1 MLRYH
6 PAGITAILLILALTS
21 LAAPVKVKESFPG
34 ITIKNFGKVNDSYY
48 RGAQPLNA
56 DEFAQLKKLG
66 IKTVIDLRKD
76 SLKQAPVLARE
87 AGLQYFNLPLLARNP
102 ATDEQTNYFLD
113 LVNNPDNQ
121 PVYVHCKGGR
131 HRTGGMT
138 AVYRITHDG
147 WTADQAYKEML
158 EYDFNNG
165 IFGGPGSQKKYIYDF
180 YDQYS
185 MTKGQVQTR

>member
-1 MLRYH
+1 M
-6 PAGITAILLILALTS
+6 
-21 LAAPVKVKESFPG
+21 
-34 ITIKNFGKVNDSYY
+34 D
-48 RGAQPLNA
+48 
-56 DEFAQLKKLG
+56 
-66 IKTVIDLRKD
+66 
-76 SLKQAPVLARE
+76 LARE